1 MVGRFWVMAEAGEH
15 HPAFTFPGRT
25 RYSWNSTRAPG
36 GRAVGGG
43 VAKVEGDEIA
53 VEPHP
58 ETTGEHK
65 ERPP

>member
-1 MVGRFWVMAEAGEH
+1 
-15 HPAFTFPGRT
+15 
-25 RYSWNSTRAPG
+25 
-36 GRAVGGG
+36 VGGG